1 MTIGAELTGE
11 ERKALDRQVLS
22 ALYLAET
29 ALKAV
34 PAHLLLHGADSAV
47 MDLLNL
53 AAHHLDLA
61 CRMIQFD
68 TYMDKKNKGKI

>member
-1 MTIGAELTGE
+1 MTIGAELTAE

-29 ALKAV
+29 AIKAV

-61 CRMIQFD
+61 CRRIQFD